1 MSEALLN
8 AGRQTLML
16 ELQEASRL
24 PERLGDDFVRA
35 ANIILHCEG
44 KVVVSGIGKS
54 GHIGKKIAATLASTG
69 TPAFFV
75 HPAEALHGDLGM
87 IESRDVMLFISYSG
101 GAKELDLIIPR
112 LEDKSIALLAMTGKP
127 TSPLGLAA
135 KAVLD
140 ISVEREAC
148 PMHLAPTSSTV
159 NTLMMGDALA
169 MAVMQ
174 ARGFNEEDF
183 ARSHPA
189 GALGARLLNKVHH
202 LMRRDDAIPQVA
214 LTASVMDAMLELS
227 RTGLGLVAV
236 CDAQQQVQG
245 VFTDGDLR
253 RWLVGGGALTT
264 PVNEAM
270 TTGGTTLQAQSRAI
284 DAKEIL
290 MKRKIT
296 AAPVWMKTANSPA
309 QLTCRISIRPGLFN
323 PSFPDVSPA
332 DAGCDVGFQH
342 PRAGSPVMMILCQ
355 CLANSFTLER
365 FCRFTQVLLNNGHRR
380 RFWRRQRHLRKSNVA
395 PQESLHRRCGWL
407 SPALPPDE

>member
-1 MSEALLN
+1 MSESLIN
-8 AGRQTLML
+8 AARQTLLL

-24 PERLGDDFVRA
+24 PERLGEGFVRA
-35 ANIILHCEG
+35 AEKVLNCEG
-44 KVVVSGIGKS
+44 KVIVSGIGKS

-101 GAKELDLIIPR
+101 SAKELDLILPR
-112 LEDKSIALLAMTGKP
+112 LEEKSVALLAMTGKP
-127 TSPLGLAA
+127 RSPLALAA
-135 KAVLD
+135 DAVLD

-174 ARGFNEEDF
+174 ARGFDEEDF

-202 LMRRDDAIPQVA
+202 LMRKEEQIPQVQI
-214 LTASVMDAMLELS
+214 TTSVMDAMLELS

-236 CDAQQQVQG
+236 CDDQRLVKG

-253 RWLVGGGALTT
+253 RWLVAGGALTDC
-264 PVNEAM
+264 VSEAM
-270 TTGGTTLQAQSRAI
+270 TPGGITLEAGSRAV
-284 DAKEIL
+284 DAKERL
-290 MKRKIT
+290 MQRKIA
-296 AAPVWMKTANSPA
+296 AAPVVDEA
-309 QLTCRISIRPGLFN
+309 GLLVGAINLQDFWQ
-323 PSFPDVSPA
+323 
-332 DAGCDVGFQH
+332 AG
-342 PRAGSPVMMILCQ
+342 IL
-355 CLANSFTLER
+355 
-365 FCRFTQVLLNNGHRR
+365 
-380 RFWRRQRHLRKSNVA
+380 
-395 PQESLHRRCGWL
+395 
-407 SPALPPDE
+407 

>member
-1 MSEALLN
+1 
-8 AGRQTLML
+8 
-16 ELQEASRL
+16 
-24 PERLGDDFVRA
+24 
-35 ANIILHCEG
+35 
-44 KVVVSGIGKS
+44 
-54 GHIGKKIAATLASTG
+54 
-69 TPAFFV
+69 
-75 HPAEALHGDLGM
+75 
-87 IESRDVMLFISYSG
+87 
-101 GAKELDLIIPR
+101 
-112 LEDKSIALLAMTGKP
+112 
-127 TSPLGLAA
+127 
-135 KAVLD
+135 
-140 ISVEREAC
+140 
-148 PMHLAPTSSTV
+148 MHLAPTSSTV

-296 AAPVWMKTANSPA
+296 AAPVVDENGKLVGAINL
-309 QLTCRISIRPGLFN
+309 QDFYQ
-323 PSFPDVSPA
+323 
-332 DAGCDVGFQH
+332 AG
-342 PRAGSPVMMILCQ
+342 II
-355 CLANSFTLER
+355 
-365 FCRFTQVLLNNGHRR
+365 
-380 RFWRRQRHLRKSNVA
+380 
-395 PQESLHRRCGWL
+395 
-407 SPALPPDE
+407 

>member
-1 MSEALLN
+1 MISFAPPISSCTAKAKWWFRELAN
-8 AGRQTLML
+8 RATLVRKSP
-16 ELQEASRL
+16 QRL
-24 PERLGDDFVRA
+24 PA
-35 ANIILHCEG
+35 PH
-44 KVVVSGIGKS
+44 
-54 GHIGKKIAATLASTG
+54 TG
-69 TPAFFV
+69 FFV

-236 CDAQQQVQG
+236 CDDQRLVKG

-270 TTGGTTLQAQSRAI
+270 TVGGTTLQSQSRAI

-296 AAPVWMKTANSPA
+296 AA
-309 QLTCRISIRPGLFN
+309 R
-323 PSFPDVSPA
+323 
-332 DAGCDVGFQH
+332 
-342 PRAGSPVMMILCQ
+342 
-355 CLANSFTLER
+355 
-365 FCRFTQVLLNNGHRR
+365 
-380 RFWRRQRHLRKSNVA
+380 
-395 PQESLHRRCGWL
+395 
-407 SPALPPDE
+407 

>member
-1 MSEALLN
+1 MSDALLN
-8 AGRQTLML
+8 AGRQTLLL

-35 ANIILHCEG
+35 ANTILHCEG
-44 KVVVSGIGKS
+44 KVIVSGIGKS

-112 LEDKSIALLAMTGKP
+112 LEDKSITLLAMTGKP

-202 LMRRDDAIPQVA
+202 LMRRDDAVPQVQ
-214 LTASVMDAMLELS
+214 LTTSVMDAMLELS

-236 CDAQQQVQG
+236 CDAQRVVKG

-253 RWLVGGGALTT
+253 RWLVGGGTLAT
-264 PVNEAM
+264 PVSEADDPQRHYVAGAEPRHRCQR
-270 TTGGTTLQAQSRAI
+270 TSDEAQDHR
-284 DAKEIL
+284 
-290 MKRKIT
+290 
-296 AAPVWMKTANSPA
+296 
-309 QLTCRISIRPGLFN
+309 
-323 PSFPDVSPA
+323 
-332 DAGCDVGFQH
+332 
-342 PRAGSPVMMILCQ
+342 RAG
-355 CLANSFTLER
+355 
-365 FCRFTQVLLNNGHRR
+365 G
-380 RFWRRQRHLRKSNVA
+380 
-395 PQESLHRRCGWL
+395 G
-407 SPALPPDE
+407 

>member
-1 MSEALLN
+1 MSDFLLET
-8 AGRQTLML
+8 GRQTLML

-24 PERLGDDFVRA
+24 PERLGEDFVRA
-35 ANIILHCEG
+35 ANTIIHCEG
-44 KVVVSGIGKS
+44 KVIVAGIGKS

-101 GAKELDLIIPR
+101 SAKELDLIIPR
-112 LEDKSIALLAMTGKP
+112 LQEKSVALLAMTGKSR
-127 TSPLGLAA
+127 SPLALAA
-135 KAVLD
+135 KATLD

-202 LMRRDDAIPQVA
+202 LMRTDDAIPQVK
-214 LTASVMDAMLELS
+214 LDTSVMDAMLELS

-236 CDAQQQVQG
+236 CDDNGSVQG

-253 RWLVGGGALTT
+253 RWLVGVA
-264 PVNEAM
+264 NW
-270 TTGGTTLQAQSRAI
+270 
-284 DAKEIL
+284 
-290 MKRKIT
+290 KRKC
-296 AAPVWMKTANSPA
+296 
-309 QLTCRISIRPGLFN
+309 LTR
-323 PSFPDVSPA
+323 
-332 DAGCDVGFQH
+332 
-342 PRAGSPVMMILCQ
+342 
-355 CLANSFTLER
+355 
-365 FCRFTQVLLNNGHRR
+365 
-380 RFWRRQRHLRKSNVA
+380 
-395 PQESLHRRCGWL
+395 
-407 SPALPPDE
+407 